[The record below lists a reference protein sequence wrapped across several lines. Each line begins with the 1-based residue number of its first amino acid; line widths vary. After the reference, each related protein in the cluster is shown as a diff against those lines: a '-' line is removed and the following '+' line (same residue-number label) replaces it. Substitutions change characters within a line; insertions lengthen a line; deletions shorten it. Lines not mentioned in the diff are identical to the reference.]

1 MRALPVL
8 LLLAACTANDTPEV
22 AACKSEAERSPV
34 VAELIAKG
42 AGSPSFLAE
51 HQEELKVARQNAVLT
66 CLRGRG
72 AIRPGGVER
81 QRPL

>member
-1 MRALPVL
+1 MRALPIL
-8 LLLAACTANDTPEV
+8 LLLAGCASSDTPEV
-22 AACKSEAERSPV
+22 AACKSEAERSPA
-34 VAELIAKG
+34 VAELTAKG

-51 HQEELKVARQNAVLT
+51 HQEELKVARQSAVLT